1 MSITCQ
7 CGGWFGCKEEPIG
20 ECSFCGKPFW
30 YLFTAF
36 RGGAVTPVNRQEVG
50 LKFDAKPC
58 ILKAS

>member
-1 MSITCQ
+1 MNEILLNKKISI
-7 CGGWFGCKEEPIG
+7 ER
-20 ECSFCGKPFW
+20 W